1 MKRGLAKLLQQEHVP
16 GIVETLLRYL
26 LPADSSLDLEKVGRA
41 ITGAQSDEIKSRI
54 MSLAEKLIEKGRQ
67 EGRHEGRQ
75 EGLHAGTLIGEIRTL
90 QQVLGMPI
98 SSQGQLSSKPEE
110 ELKRLVD
117 ELRRR

>member
-67 EGRHEGRQ
+67 EGI
-75 EGLHAGTLIGEIRTL
+75 HAGALIGEIRTL
-90 QQVLGMPI
+90 QHVLGLPI
-98 SSQGQLSSKPEE
+98 SSPGQLSGKSEE
-110 ELKRLVD
+110 ELERLAD
-117 ELRRR
+117 ELRRRLPRSAP